1 MSTPSV
7 VVISQQ
13 VSNFFPPKSI
23 LSFLML
29 IESKGTRT
37 DLMQIWGTIH
47 AQALSYGRGAVSVGG
62 NVDDRECRR
71 CDGAALFA
79 SALCASGLC
88 GSGIHLDGVLS
99 WRQHWGSLAQR

>member
-7 VVISQQ
+7 VVIPQQ

-29 IESKGTRT
+29 TESKGTRT

-47 AQALSYGRGAVSVGG
+47 AQALSYGRGAVSVGS
-62 NVDDRECRR
+62 NVDDRECR
-71 CDGAALFA
+71 
-79 SALCASGLC
+79 
-88 GSGIHLDGVLS
+88 
-99 WRQHWGSLAQR
+99 

>member
-7 VVISQQ
+7 VVIPQQ
-13 VSNFFPPKSI
+13 VSNSFPPKSI

-62 NVDDRECRR
+62 NVDDRECRC
-71 CDGAALFA
+71 CDAP
-79 SALCASGLC
+79 SCSLCAPAPGLC
-88 GSGIHLDGVLS
+88 PPAVHLDRILS
-99 WRQHWGSLAQR
+99 RRQHWGSLGQS

>member
-7 VVISQQ
+7 VVIPQQ

-37 DLMQIWGTIH
+37 DLMPIWGTIH
-47 AQALSYGRGAVSVGG
+47 AQALSYGRGAVIVGS
-62 NVDDRECRR
+62 NVDDRECR
-71 CDGAALFA
+71 
-79 SALCASGLC
+79 
-88 GSGIHLDGVLS
+88 
-99 WRQHWGSLAQR
+99 